1 MNIDEAYNIISDF
14 YSIQVDDLKSLINKH
29 FNIEKRINTKDKNII
44 LPFCGVINED
54 CCKAIVYNH
63 GLYTQCTKKT
73 KNELCSGCIKLKYGK
88 IEDRLKFE
96 KDKFVTENGKK
107 EVPYE
112 KFMKKMDYSYE
123 EVIKKLKEEGLS
135 YDLMNND
142 KQKEI
147 KKGRGRP
154 KKIKKEDLDSDTE
167 EIEVTKVIIDD
178 VLYLKTSDDVI
189 LDLNTHQVVG
199 VYKDGIMV

>member
-1 MNIDEAYNIISDF
+1 MKIDEAYKLISDF
-14 YSIQVDDLKSLINKH
+14 YAIQVDDLKLLLNKH
-29 FNIEKRINTKDKNII
+29 YNIDKRINTKDKDII

-96 KDKFVTENGKK
+96 KDKFVTTNGKK

-123 EVIKKLKEEGLS
+123 EVKKKLKKEGLS
-135 YDLMNND
+135 YDLTNNN
-142 KQKEI
+142 KQKEV

-154 KKIKKEDLDSDTE
+154 KKVKPEDLDSDTE
-167 EIEVTKVIIDD
+167 EIEVTKVTIDD
-178 VLYLKTSDDVI
+178 VLYLKTGDGVI
-189 LDLNTHQVVG
+189 LNSNTYEVVG
-199 VYKDGIMV
+199 VYRDGVIV

>member
-1 MNIDEAYNIISDF
+1 MNIDEAYNLISDF
-14 YSIQVDDLKSLINKH
+14 YAIQVDDLKSLLNKH
-29 FNIEKRINTKDKNII
+29 SNIEKRINTKDKDII

-73 KNELCSGCIKLKYGK
+73 KNELCGSCINLKYGK

-96 KDKFVTENGKK
+96 KDKFVTTNGKK
-107 EVPYE
+107 EISYE

-123 EVIKKLKEEGLS
+123 EVTKKLKQVGLS
-135 YDLMNND
+135 YDLTNNN
-142 KQKEI
+142 KQKEV

-154 KKIKKEDLDSDTE
+154 KKVKPEDLDSDTE
-167 EIEVTKVIIDD
+167 EIEVRKVSIND
-178 VLYLKTSDDVI
+178 VLYLKTCDDVI

-199 VYKDGIMV
+199 VYKDGVIV

>member
-1 MNIDEAYNIISDF
+1 MKIDEAYKLISDF
-14 YSIQVDDLKSLINKH
+14 YAISVDDLKSLLNKH
-29 FNIEKRINTKDKNII
+29 SNIEKRINTKDKEII

-107 EVPYE
+107 EIPYE
-112 KFMKKMDYSYE
+112 KFMRKMGYSYE
-123 EVIKKLKEEGLS
+123 EVTKKLKQIGLS
-135 YDLMNND
+135 YDLTNNS
-142 KQKEI
+142 KQKEQ

-154 KKIKKEDLDSDTE
+154 KKVKPEDLDSDTE
-167 EIEVTKVIIDD
+167 EIEVTKVTIDD
-178 VLYLKTSDDVI
+178 VSYLKTGDDVI
-189 LDLNTHQVVG
+189 LNSNTYEVVG
-199 VYKDGIMV
+199 VYRDGVIV

>member
-1 MNIDEAYNIISDF
+1 MNIDEAYKLISDF
-14 YSIQVDDLKSLINKH
+14 YAIPIDDLKSLLNKH
-29 FNIEKRINTKDKNII
+29 SNIEKRINTKDKEII

-107 EVPYE
+107 EIPYE
-112 KFMKKMDYSYE
+112 KFMRKMGYSYE
-123 EVIKKLKEEGLS
+123 EVTKKLKQIGLS
-135 YDLMNND
+135 YDLTNNS
-142 KQKEI
+142 KQKEQ

-154 KKIKKEDLDSDTE
+154 KKVKPEDLDSDTE
-167 EIEVTKVIIDD
+167 EIEVTKVTIDD
-178 VLYLKTSDDVI
+178 VSYLKTGDDVI
-189 LDLNTHQVVG
+189 LNSNTYEVVG
-199 VYKDGIMV
+199 VYRDGVIV

>member
-1 MNIDEAYNIISDF
+1 MNIDDAYKLISDF
-14 YSIQVDDLKSLINKH
+14 YAIPIDDLKSLLNKH
-29 FNIEKRINTKDKNII
+29 SNIEKRINTKDKEII

-107 EVPYE
+107 EIPYE
-112 KFMKKMDYSYE
+112 KFMRKMGYSYE
-123 EVIKKLKEEGLS
+123 EVTKKLKQIGLS
-135 YDLMNND
+135 YDLTNNS
-142 KQKEI
+142 KQKEQ
-147 KKGRGRP
+147 KKGRGRA
-154 KKIKKEDLDSDTE
+154 KKVKPEDLDSDTE
-167 EIEVTKVIIDD
+167 EIEVTNITIDD
-178 VLYLKTSDDVI
+178 VLYLKTSNDII
-189 LDLNTHQVVG
+189 LNSNTHEVVG
-199 VYKDGIMV
+199 VYRDGVIV

>member
-1 MNIDEAYNIISDF
+1 MNIDEAYKLISDF
-14 YSIQVDDLKSLINKH
+14 YAIPIHDLKSLLNKH
-29 FNIEKRINTKDKNII
+29 SNIEKRINTKDKEII

-107 EVPYE
+107 EIPYE
-112 KFMKKMDYSYE
+112 KFMRKMGYSYE
-123 EVIKKLKEEGLS
+123 EVTKKLKDLGLS
-135 YDLMNND
+135 YDLANNS
-142 KQKEI
+142 KQKEQ

-154 KKIKKEDLDSDTE
+154 KKVKPEDLDSDTE